1 MGIHTN
7 AVNNTTI
14 EKMTFNTIMMGLMM
28 IRYQNKYSTDTTKK
42 PVSGEFS
49 NSSRAKLTSL
59 TVPLILAMIGVT
71 QQFGSL
77 PTSPVSELI

>member
-1 MGIHTN
+1 LKTLPQ
-7 AVNNTTI
+7 T
-14 EKMTFNTIMMGLMM
+14 LP
-28 IRYQNKYSTDTTKK
+28 KK